1 MQGNRPSDQNQPPA
15 IHTALPT
22 ISRAT
27 EIDRSQSP
35 PRYRQSVAR
44 PKSTAANQRP
54 RPRPPLRAYRCALA
68 AVLPLHR
75 RDRITANQ
83 SPSRHQPP
91 RGRALWARSASAAPL
106 APFGARRRP
115 RSARRPYAGGG
126 PARGLAT
133 NNNVS
138 SVSLP
143 PLSPRRRPA
152 PPSVKGGSGRGA
164 AFAPVVIIAL
174 PLPTALFYYSL
185 RLVRAQSARG
195 VGSPP
200 APVRRPLPTWG
211 GDKRNARVAR
221 KNTLFGWC
229 WCASRSGSARLGFP
243 RLAACAVPK
252 ARRRTF
258 AAAARLCAAGAGLSG
273 WLGCLS
279 LRSWGLAG
287 SLGRSLSVSAA
298 GHAPIVKGALA
309 CRRPVAP

>member
-1 MQGNRPSDQNQPPA
+1 MSARGRGRPYASIAARWRPCCRSTAVTASPPINRPAVIN
-15 IHTALPT
+15 
-22 ISRAT
+22 R
-27 EIDRSQSP
+27 
-35 PRYRQSVAR
+35 RQV
-44 PKSTAANQRP
+44 
-54 RPRPPLRAYRCALA
+54 
-68 AVLPLHR
+68 
-75 RDRITANQ
+75 
-83 SPSRHQPP
+83 
-91 RGRALWARSASAAPL
+91 
-106 APFGARRRP
+106 APFGRSLLRSRP
-115 RSARRPYAGGG
+115 SRLSALVASPVRPAAPTLAAAL
-126 PARGLAT
+126 PAPSQQTTTYLPL
-133 NNNVS
+133 
-138 SVSLP
+138 LP

-152 PPSVKGGSGRGA
+152 PPSVKGGAGRGA
-164 AFAPVVIIAL
+164 AFAPVAIIAL
-174 PLPTALFYYSL
+174 PLPTAHFYYSL

-229 WCASRSGSARLGFP
+229 WCASRSRSARLGLP

-298 GHAPIVKGALA
+298 GRAPLVKGALA
-309 CRRPVAP
+309 CRRPAAP